1 MDKIKKELV
10 LNLWGVS
17 LVLSLL
23 YSLLIVNVD
32 NQLVTEAPYVSGPG
46 GAVIFVYFFLILYV
60 MHLVISLVGFA
71 VKKSTKSS
79 LFKRLFFFNVI
90 GLIIIGI
97 VYFIVKEGIV
107 FFLIFSL
114 AVYSLISVINHRM
127 D

>member
-1 MDKIKKELV
+1 MDKMKKELV
-10 LNLWGVS
+10 LNLLGVS

-23 YSLLIVNVD
+23 YSFLIVNVD
-32 NQLVTEAPYVSGPG
+32 NQLVTEAPYVSDPG